1 MCAAPPPHATGGD
14 DGCDDGDDSG
24 IADAALVVLQ
34 VLPAMTVGGVE
45 RGVVE
50 VAKHLRARR
59 VRGLVASADGPLVAQ
74 LEGVPHICLGL
85 LRSKNPL
92 NVLWRAPLALRRV
105 IREHRVSV
113 IHARSRTSA
122 WSAWLASIS
131 KVVYIAIFT

>member
-1 MCAAPPPHATGGD
+1 MIVERGD

-85 LRSKNPL
+85 LRSKNPPPPCDS
-92 NVLWRAPLALRRV
+92 RAPRLRDTRPFAHLGLERV
-105 IREHRVSV
+105 
-113 IHARSRTSA
+113 AGLYLKSRLHSDFYVEN
-122 WSAWLASIS
+122 LLGR
-131 KVVYIAIFT
+131 